1 MASLSRMVVQF
12 VADTTNMK
20 ANMAALEGDLARF
33 QTNAQRNAMYAT
45 GGFADMGNAMQ
56 NIGGAMQKMGASM
69 TQYVSLPLIGLG
81 ILASKVGVDFETAF
95 AGVRKTIDEDTTT
108 SFAYLKEAIL
118 GIARDT
124 GVAATEVAAIM
135 QVAGQLGIRGNE
147 GLEKFTEQI
156 AKLSITTGIST
167 DSLAMMMGKFISIS
181 GLTAEADVER
191 ISNVITALG
200 NSTATTEDAIMKFG
214 VRIAA
219 VGRLSGISAEDVLAL
234 SAAAEASGTKAE
246 RGGTAFTK
254 IFLKMQSEALGAK
267 EAVSSAGKEIDKN
280 SAEIQRWEQVL
291 ASARAE
297 QEQLGSSATT
307 EQIQRLST
315 EIQTAT
321 ENITL
326 YKEQNAA
333 LADEMANASD
343 EASGFAKLLGVSATE
358 FKAMYQAEDGAIN
371 IFEKFIAKINEAQA
385 SGQDLTAVM
394 DGLGLKDTRLVQAVL
409 SLAKANEEGTLTL
422 SSFTEAMKTAD
433 AAAENMSDTQ
443 NEVNKRLDTVSG
455 QWSRLVEI
463 LKSFAVFF
471 TDESNGVI
479 KEYLRS
485 FNDGLEKI
493 LTRLKEMDPAQIK
506 QMLDMFIGLIALGPA
521 LSIFGGILK
530 GVGGAMTGLSGIAG
544 LISVGMG
551 KEIPQGI
558 KNALSS
564 KELMEEGLRVQT
576 TWGHKLG
583 KTLANSFDIGFT
595 NQGLTAFGDRFG
607 KRIDGVLEGTKAKIA
622 NSLKTTTT
630 TQIWGYDVEGEQ
642 QGRTPSGQFG
652 NKVGGD
658 IVSKVIGTETTTKDN
673 FFSKQAP
680 KMVDML
686 KGMIGLIPNF
696 MGLLAG
702 LAGVLALV
710 AVGFTAFFVATGAS
724 VQDVKNLFLGFELA
738 IGKFI
743 ETAGAFLASLITK
756 FPEFAK
762 KFGEI
767 FAVVVPQL
775 GELAVQL
782 IEGFFTLLPQI
793 LTLGG
798 MFIVSLIEGLVANL
812 PELLAQAVAMV
823 MAFARG
829 FIDNLPTIITVAMD
843 IIGSLIY
850 GLVQALPMLL
860 SAAIGLLT
868 SLIGLFMDKI
878 QDGTFIK
885 IGIAIIQGL
894 LDGLASLGKAV
905 WETMLEILKSLWNG
919 IKEFFGIKSPSKKM
933 FEIGEFIMEGLMNG
947 IKAYFEL
954 LKLFWITIPK
964 FLLDKFIG
972 ALTWLYNIGKDI
984 LTGLWNGIE
993 WYYTTLFK
1001 TYFNVGKWI
1010 LDAFIGSGTWLF
1022 EVGKNIMQGLKN
1034 GIFEIGGQMGRWVSE
1049 LGSNFVNG
1057 VKNFFGV
1064 KSPSR
1069 VMMKIGNYIGEGLAI
1084 GIDDSTSDILAS
1096 ARAMEEAAM
1105 IDPAILSGDRNID
1118 GTIKHN
1124 YDGLTEA
1131 FIQAL
1136 EMVGLNVYLDGDEVT
1151 DKIQKRLVLAQR
1163 RGR

>member
-12 VADTTNMK
+12 IADTTNMK

-56 NIGGAMQKMGASM
+56 SVGGSMQKVGSAM
-69 TQYVSLPLIGLG
+69 TQYVSVPLIGLG
-81 ILASKVGVDFETAF
+81 ILASKVGIDFETAF
-95 AGVRKTIDEDTTT
+95 AGVRKTVDEDANTH
-108 SFAYLKEAIL
+108 FPALKESIL
-118 GIARDT
+118 ETARATGI
-124 GVAATEVAAIM
+124 AATEIAGIM
-135 QVAGQLGIRGNE
+135 QVAGQLGIRGDAA
-147 GLEKFTEQI
+147 LTSFTQNVADLTI
-156 AKLSITTGIST
+156 ATDLSAESI
-167 DSLAMMMGKFISIS
+167 AMMLGKFINIS
-181 GLTAEADVER
+181 GLDAGKDMDRVAD
-191 ISNVITALG
+191 IIAHLG
-200 NSTATTEDAIMKFG
+200 NNSATTEDAIMKFG
-214 VRIAA
+214 VRIAGI
-219 VGRLSGISAEDVLAL
+219 GRISNMSAEEVFALA
-234 SAAAEASGTKAE
+234 AAAEASGTKAE

-254 IFLKMQSEALGAK
+254 IFMQMQTEATGVGEATNKFTKAIQENDASLKEWKDKLAAAKDEQARLGASATAEDMKRLSETIESANENIAHYTENGALLREELGAIGTESGSFAKVLGITDEKFKEIYNSSGGAIEIFQMLTKVIADAQKEGKSIGEIFDTLDLKDSRLMQSVISL
-267 EAVSSAGKEIDKN
+267 
-280 SAEIQRWEQVL
+280 
-291 ASARAE
+291 
-297 QEQLGSSATT
+297 
-307 EQIQRLST
+307 
-315 EIQTAT
+315 
-321 ENITL
+321 
-326 YKEQNAA
+326 A
-333 LADEMANASD
+333 LAN
-343 EASGFAKLLGVSATE
+343 
-358 FKAMYQAEDGAIN
+358 ED
-371 IFEKFIAKINEAQA
+371 
-385 SGQDLTAVM
+385 
-394 DGLGLKDTRLVQAVL
+394 
-409 SLAKANEEGTLTL
+409 
-422 SSFTEAMKTAD
+422 
-433 AAAENMSDTQ
+433 AENSMSSLYQTLANSKDAMGALDA
-443 NEVNKRLDTVSG
+443 EVLKRLDTVSG
-455 QWSRLVEI
+455 QWGILKEI
-463 LKSFAVFF
+463 IKSFAIIF
-471 TDESNGVI
+471 TDDSNSVL
-479 KEYLRS
+479 KEYLKS
-485 FNDGLEKI
+485 LNDGLRDLLVKLQAMKPE
-493 LTRLKEMDPAQIK
+493 EIK
-506 QMLDMFIGLIALGPA
+506 RMVDMFIGLIALGPA
-521 LSIFGGILK
+521 LSVFGGILR

-551 KEIPQGI
+551 KEIPKGI
-558 KNALSS
+558 KDALTN

-607 KRIDGVLEGTKAKIA
+607 KKIDGVLEGTKAKIA

-630 TQIWGYDVEGEQ
+630 TQIWGYDVVGEQ

-724 VQDVKNLFLGFELA
+724 VQDVKNIFLGFELA
-738 IGKFI
+738 IGKFT
-743 ETAGAFLASLITK
+743 ETAGAFIANLIAK
-756 FPEFAK
+756 FPEFAA

-767 FAVVVPQL
+767 FATVVPQL
-775 GELAVQL
+775 GELVVQL
-782 IEGFFTLLPQI
+782 IESFFTLLPQI

-829 FIDNLPTIITVAMD
+829 FIDNLPTIITVALD
-843 IIGSLIY
+843 IIGALVF
-850 GLVQALPMLL
+850 GLVKALPMLL

-868 SLIGLFMDKI
+868 SLIGLFVEKI
-878 QDGTFIK
+878 QDGTFIE
-885 IGIAIIQGL
+885 IGIAILKGL
-894 LDGLASLGKAV
+894 MDGIASLGKAV
-905 WETMLEILKSLWNG
+905 WEVMLEILKSLWNG

-933 FEIGEFIMEGLMNG
+933 FEIGEFIIEGLMNG

-964 FLLDKFIG
+964 FLLDQFLG

-984 LTGLWNGIE
+984 LTGLWNGIK

-1001 TYFNVGKWI
+1001 AYFTVGKWI
-1010 LDAFIGSGTWLF
+1010 LDAFIGSGTWLWD
-1022 EVGKNIMQGLKN
+1022 VGKNIMQGLKN
-1034 GIFEIGGQMGRWVSE
+1034 GIFEIGGQMGSWVSE

-1084 GIDDSTSDILAS
+1084 GIDDSTSEILAS

-1124 YDGLTEA
+1124 YEGLTEA